1 MWRRLCCLLLM
12 LAAAGA
18 ALAAEGAPADVE
30 NQIKASYLYKFAT
43 YVDWPGGDAEPA
55 GVPLT
60 IGVIGADSLA
70 EELKKLS
77 LKYAVKNHPVQ
88 VRMLKQGSALDG
100 LQILFVGQ
108 HADAHAQALID
119 SVAGQPVLTVTESAG
134 MLAAGSVIN
143 LVQVDDRIRFEVSLS
158 HAKSGGL
165 KISSRL
171 LDVAYK
177 IEGKSP

>member
-1 MWRRLCCLLLM
+1 MWRLLCCLM
-12 LAAAGA
+12 LSAGS
-18 ALAAEGAPADVE
+18 ALAVDGAPADIE

-43 YVDWPGGDAEPA
+43 YVDWPAGDAEQSGA
-55 GVPLT
+55 PLT
-60 IGVIGADSLA
+60 IGVIGADSLG

-77 LKYAVKNHPVQ
+77 LKYAVRNRPVQ
-88 VRMLKQGSALDG
+88 VRMLKPGGPLDG

-108 HADAHAQALID
+108 HADARAQALID

-143 LVQVDDRIRFEVSLS
+143 LVRVDERIRFEVSLS

-177 IEGKSP
+177 IEGKAP